1 MKQKALSLFLALSM
15 VLTLFV
21 VPSAAAEPTEPG
33 MYDVQSVG
41 MSAELTPQLANN
53 TDVKG
58 EQVTLYGRTTTY
70 YPGAVRFAMAFRGEP
85 DGMYF
90 VQVNKGDLDKPV
102 AGNALEGMLQGV
114 PYVNQ
119 YTADGTGRVTC
130 TGINAPYPNTLEE
143 GVYTVFANSV
153 KVATFQYYEPAPVV
167 TEECTVTFRVVN
179 GTWSDGQTA
188 DRTVAVTLSDGKGT
202 LPASQVPV
210 GMKPAA
216 GYEGGAWDVTPVTGE
231 NGVTGDVTYTYTFQK
246 HQPVIGKA
254 AVTFRVVNGTWSDG
268 QTADRTVAV
277 TLSDGK
283 GTLPPSQV
291 PVGMKPAAGYEGGA
305 WDVTPVTG
313 ENGVTGDVTYTY
325 TFTRKPEKP
334 APSFPDVK
342 TGDWFYKGVMYSA
355 GKGFMSG
362 LPDGTFGPK
371 VTMTRAQLVQM
382 LYAMQGRPDVVTTDK
397 FSDVRAGDW
406 FVKAVSWAVEAGV
419 TGGVGGGQFAPNAE
433 ITRQE
438 MAVMLYAYKGRP
450 AAAGK
455 LDFVDNADIASW
467 AGNAVIWAVE
477 NGLMSSTSTA
487 QRQFSPKNTATRA
500 EAAIIMMNMDKLGK

>member
-15 VLTLFV
+15 VLALFV

-216 GYEGGAWDVTPVTGE
+216 GYEGGAWDVTPVTAE
-231 NGVTGDVTYTYTFQK
+231 N
-246 HQPVIGKA
+246 A
-254 AVTFRVVNGTWSDG
+254 
-268 QTADRTVAV
+268 
-277 TLSDGK
+277 
-283 GTLPPSQV
+283 
-291 PVGMKPAAGYEGGA
+291 
-305 WDVTPVTG
+305 
-313 ENGVTGDVTYTY
+313 VTGDVTYTY

-382 LYAMQGRPDVVTTDK
+382 LYAMQGRPDVATTDK

-419 TGGVGGGQFAPNAE
+419 TGGVGGGQFAPNAK

-500 EAAIIMMNMDKLGK
+500 EAAIIMMNLDKLGK